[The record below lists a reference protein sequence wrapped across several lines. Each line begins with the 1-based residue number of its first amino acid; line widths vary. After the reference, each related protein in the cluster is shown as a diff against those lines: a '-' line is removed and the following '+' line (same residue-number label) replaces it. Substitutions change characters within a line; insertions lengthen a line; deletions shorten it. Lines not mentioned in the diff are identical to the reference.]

1 MRVTD
6 DQHTSEPSR
15 ATDAVAAGE
24 FSEWLRGTEV
34 SLQLPTDGA
43 HVPCGA
49 CRGCCRSSMFIRIAP
64 EETRTLE
71 RIPAALLF
79 PAPGLPAGHVL
90 MGYDEHG
97 RCPMLVE
104 NTCSIYADRPQ
115 TCRDYDCRIFAATG
129 VPVDEASQ
137 REIAARVSAW
147 VFEYHDDRGRDEHR
161 ILKEAAAF
169 LRAKRDLFPPGL
181 VPAYPV
187 QLAALAVRVY
197 RLFSALRKPNGSTL
211 SQPNGP
217 ALRIPNGPALSESNG
232 SDLRR
237 PHGTHVSTMSDADIA
252 LAIVSALGEPGVS
265 EGRG

>member
-1 MRVTD
+1 MIA
-6 DQHTSEPSR
+6 DQNTREPSR
-15 ATDAVAAGE
+15 ATDAVPAGE

-34 SLQLPTDGA
+34 SLQSLTDGA
-43 HVPCGA
+43 HVSCGA

-71 RIPAALLF
+71 RIPAAILF

-97 RCPMLVE
+97 RCPMLVD

-129 VPVDEASQ
+129 VPVDEATQ

-161 ILKEAAAF
+161 ILRETAAF
-169 LRAKRDLFPPGL
+169 LRAKRDLFPPGRL
-181 VPAYPV
+181 PAYPV

-197 RLFSALRKPNGSTL
+197 RLFSALRKPNG
-211 SQPNGP
+211 
-217 ALRIPNGPALSESNG
+217 PALSESNG
-232 SDLRR
+232 SALRESNGSELSR
-237 PHGTHVSTMSDADIA
+237 PHGTDVSTMSNADIA
-252 LAIVSALGEPGVS
+252 LAIVSAIGESDAP
-265 EGRG
+265 ERRG